1 MLNVRALVAEL
12 IGTFFLVFTI
22 GMTVINPSEYM
33 QDMTPDPGLPAFAP
47 LAIGSVLMVMIF
59 AGGAVAGVPG
69 LMLVLPLVGV
79 IAVLG
84 ETLGAIIT
92 SPRLRAR
99 HAHARRL
106 QLESVTRDLA

>member
-1 MLNVRALVAEL
+1 
-12 IGTFFLVFTI
+12 
-22 GMTVINPSEYM
+22 
-33 QDMTPDPGLPAFAP
+33 
-47 LAIGSVLMVMIF
+47 MIF

-106 QLESVTRDLA
+106 QLEAVTRDLA